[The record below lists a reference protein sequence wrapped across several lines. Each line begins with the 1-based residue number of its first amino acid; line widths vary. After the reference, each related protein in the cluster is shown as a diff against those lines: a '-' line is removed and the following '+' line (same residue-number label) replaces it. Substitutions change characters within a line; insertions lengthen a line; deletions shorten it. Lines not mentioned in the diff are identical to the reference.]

1 MNTTVKNTRMNAMRM
16 VVIFNSQAKVA
27 KVVAVESQFEALA
40 QGLHWGDLLGR
51 ELAKVALFQRVV
63 SQAPAL
69 SPQVAE
75 ILPHRHPAQVSNQL
89 HPQRRYFRAQQKQRW
104 F

>member
-1 MNTTVKNTRMNAMRM
+1 MKIIVKNTRMNATSI

-27 KVVAVESQFEALA
+27 KVVAVESQFEVLD
-40 QGLHWGDLLGR
+40 QGPEWEDSLER
-51 ELAKVALFQRVV
+51 ELAKVAWFRQVA

-69 SPQVAE
+69 SLQVAE
-75 ILPHRHPAQVSNQL
+75 ILSHCHPAQVSNQL